1 MISLSRAIAAGCAA
15 LMLVAAAPVR
25 AEPAA
30 DEKRSEFE
38 RMLKDYLAE
47 HPEAI
52 QDALD
57 LLTKRKAAAKAEQQR
72 AAIKTMGGDLF
83 SSPRQVTLGNRTG
96 DVTLVEFFDYNCG
109 YCKRAL
115 TDLLALMQADP
126 KLKVVLKEYPILGP
140 DSVEAARVAVAVR
153 MQDAGGARYL
163 AFHRKLLENRGHN
176 DKARALAAAREA
188 GLDMARLER
197 DMASEEVTKSIEE
210 ATHLGKTLAINGTPG
225 YVVGDRV
232 IIGALGE
239 HVLKDAITEARTQ

>member
-1 MISLSRAIAAGCAA
+1 MISFTRAVAGACAA
-15 LMLVAAAPVR
+15 LMLLAAAPVR

-30 DEKRSEFE
+30 DEKRGEFE
-38 RMLKDYLAE
+38 RMIKEYLAE

-52 QDALD
+52 QEALD
-57 LLTKRKAAAKAEQQR
+57 LLASRKAAAKAELQR
-72 AAIKTMGGDLF
+72 SAIKKIGHELF

-115 TDLLALMQADP
+115 TDLLALMKSDP
-126 KLKVVLKEYPILGP
+126 KLRVVLKEYPILGP
-140 DSVEAARVAVAVR
+140 DSVEVARVAVAVR
-153 MQDAGGARYL
+153 MQDAGARYL
-163 AFHRKLLENRGHN
+163 AFHRKLLEGRGHN
-176 DKARALAAAREA
+176 DKARALAAAQEA

-197 DMASEEVTKSIEE
+197 DMASEEVTKSLDES
-210 ATHLGKTLAINGTPG
+210 TRLGKALAINGTPG

-239 HVLKDAITEARTQ
+239 QALKDGIIAARKQ

>member
-1 MISLSRAIAAGCAA
+1 MISLTRALAAACAA
-15 LMLVAAAPVR
+15 LVLVAAGPAR
-25 AEPAA
+25 AQEPDA
-30 DEKRSEFE
+30 KRSEFE

-52 QDALD
+52 QEALD
-57 LLTKRKAAAKAEQQR
+57 TLAARKAAAKAEQQKATIADNH
-72 AAIKTMGGDLF
+72 AALF
-83 SSPRQVTLGNRTG
+83 SSPRQVTLGNRNG

-115 TDLLALMQADP
+115 TDLLDLMKNDP

-140 DSVEAARVAVAVR
+140 DSLEAARVAVAVR
-153 MQDAGGARYL
+153 MQDTGGARYL
-163 AFHRKLLENRGHN
+163 AFHRNLLESRGHN
-176 DKARALAAAREA
+176 DKTRALAAAQEV

-197 DMASEEVTKSIEE
+197 DLGREEVTKSLDESMR
-210 ATHLGKTLAINGTPG
+210 LGKALAINGTPG

-239 HVLKDAITEARTQ
+239 QALKDGVAAARNQ